1 MTGTAAQPLTTAR
14 LALEPLRAEHA
25 QEMAP
30 LLDDPALHGYTGG
43 RPDTAEELRERYAR
57 QAAGRSPDG
66 SARWCNWIVRR
77 RDTGDAVGTVQAT
90 ITDDDR
96 HGSVAEVAWVVASA
110 HQRQGYA
117 REATAAMVAWL
128 RAGGVGLVV
137 AHVHPEHRASMAVAR
152 GVGLRPTELT
162 VDGEV
167 RWQG

>member
-1 MTGTAAQPLTTAR
+1 MTGAAPEAITTERLT
-14 LALEPLRAEHA
+14 LEPLRADHA

-30 LLDDPALHGYTGG
+30 LLDDPALHVFTGG
-43 RPDTAEELRERYAR
+43 RPDTPDELRERYAR

-77 RDTGDAVGTVQAT
+77 RDTGAAVGVMQAT
-90 ITDDDR
+90 VIEDDD

-110 HQRQGYA
+110 QQRQGYA

-128 RAGGVGLVV
+128 RAHGVGLVI

-152 GVGLRPTELT
+152 AVGLRPTELT
-162 VDGEV
+162 VEGEV